1 MTSELNGTFH
11 ARSHEC
17 SPYRKVTVDLVQIVV
32 LGAAKLLVH
41 VVEDFFHKRT
51 ILTRNMKIAEN
62 GQNLSILQHAFGL
75 ATGLSVL
82 GFVTV
87 SVGHT
92 SELDALLAF
101 EFTVTGL
108 SVLVEPNVE
117 QLALGIDWEP
127 KRPNFAPA
135 AIFATTRSS
144 SSPGRF
150 VVHPAA
156 STWQESRQ
164 SVLR

>member
-1 MTSELNGTFH
+1 MERG
-11 ARSHEC
+11 
-17 SPYRKVTVDLVQIVV
+17 
-32 LGAAKLLVH
+32 
-41 VVEDFFHKRT
+41 
-51 ILTRNMKIAEN
+51 
-62 GQNLSILQHAFGL
+62 FGL

-82 GFVTV
+82 GFVSV
-87 SVGHT
+87 PVGHT

-117 QLALGIDWEP
+117 QLALVIDWEP

-135 AIFATTRSS
+135 AIFSTKRSS

-156 STWQESRQ
+156 STWHESRQ
-164 SVLR
+164 SVC